1 MIYENK
7 VAFPHLTDPNIN
19 KLVFVLGNIT
29 MANRNDAFSLM
40 LFLVTPE
47 QISEQQERILMQ
59 VYDFVF
65 KVINDPTLINDL
77 KKVDDAQGLIEM
89 LEKRGTK

>member
-1 MIYENK
+1 
-7 VAFPHLTDPNIN
+7 
-19 KLVFVLGNIT
+19 
-29 MANRNDAFSLM
+29 
-40 LFLVTPE
+40 
-47 QISEQQERILMQ
+47 MQ

-89 LEKRGTK
+89 LEKKRYEIDE